1 MCGKENMD
9 KRTEEKARK
18 ARAAYR
24 REWYR
29 QHRDER
35 LAYNKEWRA
44 KNRDKVKQYE
54 LKHWASVAE
63 RQAEAER
70 SARKKGM
77 A

>member
-9 KRTEEKARK
+9 KKTEEKARK

-29 QHRDER
+29 QHHDER

-44 KNRDKVKQYE
+44 KNRDKLKQYE
-54 LKHWASVAE
+54 LKHWARVAE

-70 SARKKGM
+70 SARKKEM